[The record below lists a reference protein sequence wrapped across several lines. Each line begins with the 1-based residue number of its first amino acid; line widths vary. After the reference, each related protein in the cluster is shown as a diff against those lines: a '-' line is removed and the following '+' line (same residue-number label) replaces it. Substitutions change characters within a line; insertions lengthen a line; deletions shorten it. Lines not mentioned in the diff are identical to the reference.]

1 MIRRPP
7 ISTRTDTLF
16 PYTTLFRSL
25 TVTTGTGA
33 ANFGG
38 VISGAGA
45 FVMNGASVQRLS
57 GCDSSYTGTTTINA
71 GSLYVECLDNG
82 GSNSSIG
89 ASGLVA
95 SNLVVNGGT
104 VQYQGSGGSHHRQ
117 FKHGPSAISRL
128 NSSVPGGNRRAP

>member
-71 GSLYVECLDNG
+71 GSLYVDCLDNG
-82 GSNSSIG
+82 GSKSPIG
-89 ASGLVA
+89 AAGLVA
-95 SNLVVNGGT
+95 SHLGVKGGPL
-104 VQYQGSGGSHHRQ
+104 QYMGEMGKAAGRERGG
-117 FKHGPSAISRL
+117 K
-128 NSSVPGGNRRAP
+128 

>member
-1 MIRRPP
+1 MTFSNVAGVVLDLDGFDNSFAYLHGGGTTGGDI
-7 ISTRTDTLF
+7 TLDGA
-16 PYTTLFRSL
+16 TL

-71 GSLYVECLDNG
+71 GSLYVDCLDNG
-82 GSNSSIG
+82 GSNRSEEHTSELQ
-89 ASGLVA
+89 SLTR
-95 SNLVVNGGT
+95 N
-104 VQYQGSGGSHHRQ
+104 
-117 FKHGPSAISRL
+117 
-128 NSSVPGGNRRAP
+128 

>member
-71 GSLYVECLDNG
+71 GSLYVDCLDNR

-89 ASGLVA
+89 PSGSVA
-95 SNLVVNGGT
+95 SNLGLKGGTLQYMGNGG
-104 VQYQGSGGSHHRQ
+104 SPDRQ
-117 FKHGPSAISRL
+117 FTPGPSAPRRL
-128 NSSVPGGNRRAP
+128 DSTGTGAR

>member
-7 ISTRTDTLF
+7 RSTRTDTLF
-16 PYTTLFRSL
+16 PYTTLFRS
-25 TVTTGTGA
+25 V
-33 ANFGG
+33 GG

-71 GSLYVECLDNG
+71 GSLYVDCLDNG

-89 ASGLVA
+89 ASGSVR
-95 SNLVVNGGT
+95 SEERRVGEEC
-104 VQYQGSGGSHHRQ
+104 GSTC
-117 FKHGPSAISRL
+117 
-128 NSSVPGGNRRAP
+128 

>member
-1 MIRRPP
+1 MRMSDWSSDVCSSDRLDLDGFDNSFAYLHGGGTTGGDI
-7 ISTRTDTLF
+7 TLDGA
-16 PYTTLFRSL
+16 TL

-71 GSLYVECLDNG
+71 GSLYVDCLDNG

-89 ASGLVA
+89 AIG
-95 SNLVVNGGT
+95 
-104 VQYQGSGGSHHRQ
+104 
-117 FKHGPSAISRL
+117 
-128 NSSVPGGNRRAP
+128 RAHV